1 MSPVPNKVF
10 KYYRVN
16 YDFSEE
22 TKVFLQMY
30 KDVEKDVTH
39 DFEEMF

>member
-1 MSPVPNKVF
+1 MSPVPNEVF

-16 YDFSEE
+16 YGFSEE
-22 TKVFLQMY
+22 IKVFLQMY